1 MFKGEASKAGHL
13 THESK
18 TISLPEEIAK
28 AKLVTLLSLK
38 RAGENM
44 VTVFIFVFYSVFFFP
59 DKVSQNPIWPPAI

>member
-13 THESK
+13 TQESE
-18 TISLPEEIAK
+18 TIPLPEEIAK

-44 VTVFIFVFYSVFFFP
+44 VTVFIFVFFYSFFFFQT
-59 DKVSQNPIWPPAI
+59 KSHKT